1 MLIFPFIFFF
11 YIQIYILTFKK
22 KTIFNIIKNPVGYKV
37 MKYSIKLGLKR
48 LYISIWKNQIKLDKI
63 ATSYA
68 IQIVR

>member
-1 MLIFPFIFFF
+1 
-11 YIQIYILTFKK
+11 
-22 KTIFNIIKNPVGYKV
+22 